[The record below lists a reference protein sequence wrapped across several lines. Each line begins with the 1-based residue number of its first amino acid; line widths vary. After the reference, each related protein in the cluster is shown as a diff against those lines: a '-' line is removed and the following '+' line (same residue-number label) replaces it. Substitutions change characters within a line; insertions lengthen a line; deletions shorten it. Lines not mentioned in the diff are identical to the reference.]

1 MALKFSADTFRSVFW
16 PVWWSKVWFGL
27 STGVRGSVLCLFP
40 NSALVLLE
48 DLYCYRWWASSFSI
62 EFEKTNDEMSSSV
75 AATAFLPPNVT
86 PRK

>member
-1 MALKFSADTFRSVFW
+1 MALELSADTFRSVFW
-16 PVWWSKVWFGL
+16 LVQWSKVWFGL
-27 STGVRGSVLCLFP
+27 STGVRGSVLYFFN

-48 DLYCYRWWASSFSI
+48 DLYCYCWWASSFSI
-62 EFEKTNDEMSSSV
+62 ELEKTNDETSSSV

>member
-16 PVWWSKVWFGL
+16 LVWWSKVWFGL
-27 STGVRGSVLCLFP
+27 STGVRGSVLCLFT

-48 DLYCYRWWASSFSI
+48 DLYCYRWRASSFSI
-62 EFEKTNDEMSSSV
+62 EFEKTNDETSSSV